1 MRPRPY
7 VAQGAAQ
14 AVEDAA
20 ALGVMLAEIS
30 GKDQINR
37 ALRVYEQ
44 ARKSRA
50 ETIQQLGS
58 ENRITLHLPDGPE
71 QVARDQKFKLVSA
84 SGDNPDRWG
93 DTTTQKL
100 LWDWDSEQ
108 SARETWQGNVSF
120 PWN

>member
-1 MRPRPY
+1 
-7 VAQGAAQ
+7 
-14 AVEDAA
+14 
-20 ALGVMLAEIS
+20 LAEIS

-58 ENRITLHLPDGPE
+58 EHRITLHLPDGPE

-93 DTTTQKL
+93 DTTIQKL

-108 SARETWQGNVSF
+108 SARETWQGNVSCSRILTYISF
-120 PWN
+120 SAASKLDLLSKI